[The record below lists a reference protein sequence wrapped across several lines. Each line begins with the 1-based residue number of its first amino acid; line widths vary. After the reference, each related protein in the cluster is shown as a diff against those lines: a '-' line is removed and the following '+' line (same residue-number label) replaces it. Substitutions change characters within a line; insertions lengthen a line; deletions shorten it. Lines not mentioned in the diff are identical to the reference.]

1 MRKPERMTKRKQISA
16 RMLFSYLVIMLAPA
30 VAILVIYEVMQ
41 GALFDIQKEK
51 ARNLSMETSVTL
63 NKEIEQLSNVARYVA
78 SDENLKDYL
87 SRMGTG
93 TPAQESYRAY
103 KLAKS
108 FPDYAM
114 LNSFIRDIYIMP
126 LYTDYLIRIPC
137 VVPNDARG
145 MAVLEME
152 RETTYQ
158 ELAEAFYGW
167 KSDGVLSGESF
178 GMEKGIRI
186 VQHFN
191 YAGNEKQQAGVVVVE
206 LDWKE
211 IKNLL
216 SKSLWTESGMAF
228 LSDEEGRILY
238 VYDSLN
244 QVDTASP
251 KQSGWK
257 EYLEVHGWEK
267 GEVSVCETPVG
278 INHMTLVT
286 VMPREELLVEMAAGK
301 YAMLALC
308 ISSLLIGV
316 AICFWYWNKNQT
328 VLDRYF
334 KFTEKYPGHMQ
345 EQKES
350 MNMWQNFGGILER
363 AENLQITLERQ
374 KERLQEGIIRKI
386 LHGIYD
392 SGEELSNE
400 LREAGLKFPVQFP
413 CILAGMQMDGAI
425 LEETGVSVK
434 ELEAV
439 LEESLRAELPYPY
452 IRTSMGYLNY
462 LVLIRIDEQTDGQT
476 VKSLFEAVNY
486 AVYSQ
491 IPATIYTGISETAD
505 SLLTLTEEYEHV
517 CRACEYARYYKLRI
531 PCLTTDLPRHQHV
544 VFTVD
549 LEIQLE
555 KTVKNGT
562 KEQLEA
568 VMSQVHRNYFYL
580 PKEGVSKSGM
590 PASYNLEV
598 LRCILL
604 RCLGEGEREKKAE
617 DLLARVHTIRTPQET
632 EAMIW
637 QVWQYF
643 EERRN
648 QSRDQEL
655 ERLKAE
661 AEKQIEREYS
671 NAEYSLAMLADELK
685 VPEKKLYRDFKKMY
699 GVSFS
704 SYLEMK
710 RISYAQKFLKEG
722 RPVTEVAAASG
733 YGSDYSF
740 RRAFKRVVGVAPS
753 DYQKIQENGRRDTQR

>member
-1 MRKPERMTKRKQISA
+1 
-16 RMLFSYLVIMLAPA
+16 MLFSYLVIILAPA

-41 GALFDIQKEK
+41 DALFDIQKEK

-93 TPAQESYRAY
+93 TPAQESYSAY

-145 MAVLEME
+145 MAALEMDQGL
-152 RETTYQ
+152 TYQ
-158 ELAEAFYGW
+158 EMADALYGW
-167 KSDGVLSGESF
+167 RLDGLVCGENF
-178 GMEKGIRI
+178 GMTKGIRI

-191 YAGNEKQQAGVVVVE
+191 YAGNGTQAGVVVVE
-206 LDWKE
+206 LEWKE

-216 SKSLWTESGMAF
+216 SKSLWTENGMAF
-228 LSDEEGRILY
+228 LVDEEGEILY
-238 VYDSLN
+238 VCDSQN
-244 QVDTASP
+244 DIYTAFP
-251 KQSGWK
+251 KQSSWK
-257 EYLEVHGWEK
+257 EYVDANGWEK
-267 GEVSVCETPVG
+267 GEAAVCEMPVG
-278 INHMTLVT
+278 VNRLTLVT

-301 YAMLALC
+301 YAILALC

-316 AICFWYWNKNQT
+316 TICFWYWNRNQR
-328 VLDRYF
+328 VVDRYL
-334 KFTEKYPGHMQ
+334 KFTEKYPGEGQ
-345 EQKES
+345 ERRES
-350 MNMWQNFGGILER
+350 TNMWQNFGGILEH
-363 AENLQITLERQ
+363 AENLQITLDRQ

-386 LHGIYD
+386 LYGIYD
-392 SGEELSNE
+392 SGEELSGE
-400 LREAGLKFPVQFP
+400 LREAGLKLPVRFP
-413 CILAGMQMDGAI
+413 CILAGMQIEDAI
-425 LEETGVSVK
+425 LEEAGVSVK
-434 ELEAV
+434 ELEEV
-439 LEESLRAELPYPY
+439 LTESLDAELPYPY

-462 LVLIRIDEQTDGQT
+462 VLVIHVGEQTDSQE
-476 VKSLFEAVNY
+476 VKKRFEAVNY
-486 AVYSQ
+486 AVYSR
-491 IPATIYTGISETAD
+491 IPATIYTGISDTAD
-505 SLLTLTEEYEHV
+505 SLLAVAGEYEHV
-517 CRACEYARYYKLRI
+517 CRSCEYARYYKLRM
-531 PCLTTDLPRHQHV
+531 PCLTDDLPRHQHV

-555 KTVKNGT
+555 KTIKNGT
-562 KEQLEA
+562 KEQLTA
-568 VMSQVHRNYFYL
+568 VMSQVQRNYFWL
-580 PKEGVSKSGM
+580 PGSGASREGM

-604 RCLGEGEREKKAE
+604 RCLGEGERE
-617 DLLARVHTIRTPQET
+617 DLLTRIHKIRSPQET
-632 EAMIW
+632 EEMIW

-648 QSRDQEL
+648 QSKDQEL

-661 AEKQIEREYS
+661 AEVQIEREYP

-753 DYQKIQENGRRDTQR
+753 DYQKMQETGRGDIRG